1 MSVTNRNNLGFD
13 YESPAYRF
21 GALETQANNALCVP
35 IVYGKARAAGNKIWQ
50 SSGTNTFKALVCFAE
65 GEIDGFSNIRINEI
79 EITDSALK
87 GCSYTAY
94 VGNGTQTIDDRVTGA
109 TQADKA
115 ELVGGLKH
123 TAYLALTIK
132 SGTKVANN
140 YMDVSAVLKGKAVRV
155 YSDTET
161 YDTEYSNNPIWCILD
176 FLTCYNG
183 CGLSHEDIDIQSFI
197 DAASYCDEKI
207 NPVNATG
214 TVSVTSGKATVTG
227 SGTSFTNEVKVGD
240 QVTINGESKEV
251 TAVSSNTSLTV
262 DSNFSSSASGET
274 MVVKDTR
281 YTLNLIL
288 DTRKTRQD
296 WLNEMLIC
304 CRGFLRY
311 NGSKASI
318 TIEQDVASVQ
328 SFTQSDIIADSEVF
342 WTTPKEQRADI
353 FKIRYLDPD
362 NRYARAYA
370 VAEADE
376 FLNDPPIVQEIVAFG
391 ITSFKQASR
400 LAWFYLNQANT
411 CDKFISFMTTQKAL
425 DRTPGDIIDLT
436 STFMQGYV
444 NKKLVVVSMNE
455 AQEGQIQLICREY
468 NGAEY
473 ATLTTDLTGDN
484 NDLVYTSV
492 DKTDEANDITIK
504 YTDPHD
510 FNQSLSVSVSGSDID
525 VSLATDGS
533 GAITSTASDI
543 KTAIEADQDAS
554 ALVTVANASG
564 NDGTGVVIA
573 MAKTNLSGGNTGL
586 YADTL
591 GSVAPVFNTV
601 DIDDVLGTPDDVEN
615 LAAAQNYNS
624 IILTWQPIS
633 NSIATYEIREG
644 NSWNNSKVVAKNL
657 TSSSYTVLNIQKGIY
672 KYWIKAVNKYGNY
685 SDNAK
690 LSTIVISDIQEVN
703 TILNENILDD
713 DLSLGDFVNC
723 FAAYDGRVVLD
734 PIDTW
739 SSSGTWDNTGKDY
752 APDGYWGAEVESTG
766 SYTTRVYD
774 INSNLTSRISVNYDL
789 NSRDDASNIVIEWK
803 HSEDD
808 VSWTDWEL
816 FSQGSETFRYY
827 QFKITLNSPNNSY
840 TAVSNFIV
848 NIDVP
853 DRDEYYTDR
862 TITTASSGVT
872 ITFKTDEQSKIKE
885 DFAITPAVV
894 ANISDGTN
902 GYCVVTSKNASQ
914 ATVKAY
920 NNSGTAITAKVDVRV
935 KGY

>member
-1 MSVTNRNNLGFD
+1 MSVTDRNNLGFD

-21 GALETQANNALCVP
+21 GPLETQANNCLCVP

-50 SSGTNTFKALVCFAE
+50 SSGTSIFKALVCFAE
-65 GEIDGFSNIRINEI
+65 GEISGFSDIRINDI
-79 EITDSALK
+79 EINDSALR

-94 VGNGTQTIDDRVTGA
+94 VGNGTQAIDSRVPGA
-109 TQADKA
+109 SQEDKA

-140 YMDVSAVLKGKAVRV
+140 YMDVSAVLTGKSVRV
-155 YSDTET
+155 YSDTST
-161 YDTEYSNNPIWCILD
+161 YNVEYSNNPIWCILD

-183 CGLSHEDIDIQSFI
+183 CGLSHSDIDLQSFI
-197 DAASYCDEKI
+197 DAATYCDVKI

-227 SGTSFTNEVKVGD
+227 SGTEFKDEVKVGD
-240 QVTINGESKEV
+240 QVTINEESKKV
-251 TAVSSNTSLTV
+251 KAVSSDTSLTV

-304 CRGFLRY
+304 CRGYLKY

-318 TIEQDVASVQ
+318 TIEQDEDSAQ
-328 SFTQSDIIADSEVF
+328 SFTENDMLADSEVF

-370 VAEADE
+370 VAEADT
-376 FLNDPPIVQEIVAFG
+376 FLNDPPIIQEIVAFG

-400 LAWFYLNQANT
+400 LSWFYLNQANT
-411 CDKFISFMTTQKAL
+411 CDKFIAFMTTQKAL

-436 STFMQGYV
+436 STFMGYV
-444 NKKLVVVSMNE
+444 NKKLVIVSINE

-468 NGAEY
+468 NGAEN
-473 ATLTTDLTGDN
+473 AILTTDLTGDN

-492 DKTDEANDITIK
+492 DKTDEANDITVK
-504 YTDPHD
+504 YTDPYASS
-510 FNQSLSVSVSGSDID
+510 QSLSVSVTGNDID
-525 VSLATDGS
+525 VSLATDGI

-543 KTAIEADQDAS
+543 KTIIEADQDAS
-554 ALVTVANASG
+554 ALVTVTNTAGS
-564 NDGTGVVIA
+564 DGSGVVTA
-573 MAKTNLSGGNTGL
+573 MAKNNLSGGNTGL

-591 GSVAPVFNTV
+591 GSVAPVISTV
-601 DIDDVLGTPDDVEN
+601 DINDVLGTPDDVQN
-615 LAAAQNYNS
+615 LAAAQNLNT
-624 IILTWQPIS
+624 IILTWEPVS
-633 NSIATYEIREG
+633 NSQATYEIREG
-644 NSWNNSKVVAKNL
+644 VSWNQSRVVAKDL
-657 TSSSYTVLNIQKGIY
+657 TGSSYTILNIQKGTY

-685 SDNAK
+685 SDNAR
-690 LSTIVISDIQEVN
+690 LSTIIISDIQEVN
-703 TILNENILDD
+703 TILNENILDE
-713 DLSLGDFVNC
+713 DLSSGTFVNC
-723 FAAYDGRVVLD
+723 FGVYNRVALD
-734 PIDTW
+734 SIDTW
-739 SSSGTWDNTGKDY
+739 TSSGTWDDAGKYY
-752 APDGYWGAEVESTG
+752 APDGYWGSEVESNG
-766 SYTTRVYD
+766 SYTTKVYN
-774 INSNLTSRISVNYDL
+774 IGSNLDSIISVNYDL
-789 NSRDDASNIVIEWK
+789 NSMDDASNIVIEWK
-803 HSEDD
+803 YSEDNID
-808 VSWTDWEL
+808 WTDWQI
-816 FSQGSETFRYY
+816 FTQGSYKFRYY
-827 QFKITLNSPNNSY
+827 QFKVTLNSPNNSY

-848 NIDVP
+848 NVDVP
-853 DRDEYYTDR
+853 DRDLYFDDEV
-862 TITTASSGVT
+862 ISTANDGVT
-872 ITFKTDEQSKIKE
+872 VNFNPAFTN
-885 DFAITPAVV
+885 APAVV

-902 GYCVVTSKNASQ
+902 GYCVITAKSATQ

-920 NNSGTAITAKVDVRV
+920 NNSGTPITAKVDIRV